1 MAVSKL
7 PAYRIKKPSHYS
19 IHSKSGYMVRN
30 RIWFEKDGEL
40 YIVGNRVALL
50 ERIDEYGSIAE
61 AARSMRLAYRNAWL
75 WVESMNRLAPSPLV
89 EKITGGSGGGH
100 ARITK
105 EGKKVITKFKE
116 LNDKVRELLKTN
128 L

>member
-1 MAVSKL
+1 MTVSKL
-7 PAYRIKKPSHYS
+7 PGYRIKKPSHYS
-19 IHSKSGYMVRN
+19 IHSKSGFVVKN

-89 EKITGGSGGGH
+89 EKITGGQGGGH
-100 ARITK
+100 ARITE
-105 EGKKVITKFKE
+105 EGYRIITKFKK
-116 LNDKVRELLKTN
+116 LNDKVKKLLKN
-128 L
+128 SL

>member
-1 MAVSKL
+1 MTVSKL
-7 PAYRIKKPSHYS
+7 PYYRIKKPSHYS
-19 IHSKSGYMVRN
+19 IHSKSGFAVKN

-89 EKITGGSGGGH
+89 EKITGGQGGGH
-100 ARITK
+100 ASITE
-105 EGKKVITKFKE
+105 EGRRVITKFKKV
-116 LNDKVRELLKTN
+116 NDKVKELLKDS

>member
-1 MAVSKL
+1 MTETKVRG
-7 PAYRIKKPSHYS
+7 YRIKKPSHYS
-19 IHSKSGYMVRN
+19 IHAKSGYSVRN

-50 ERIDEYGSIAE
+50 ERIDEFGSIAE
-61 AARSMRLAYRNAWL
+61 AARSMQLAYRNAWL

-89 EKITGGSGGGH
+89 EKITGGPGGGH
-100 ARITK
+100 ARITE
-105 EGKKVITKFKE
+105 EGRRVITKFKE
-116 LNDKVRELLKTN
+116 LNDKVRELLKVS